1 MSRLTQFSVFVHKA
15 TEFSVF
21 VHKATECNSNA
32 TAEMSLH
39 LTCKLCNADSD
50 SLCLPVTG

>member
-1 MSRLTQFSVFVHKA
+1 MSRLTQFSVFVL
-15 TEFSVF
+15 
-21 VHKATECNSNA
+21 KATECNNNA

-50 SLCLPVTG
+50 SPCLPVTD